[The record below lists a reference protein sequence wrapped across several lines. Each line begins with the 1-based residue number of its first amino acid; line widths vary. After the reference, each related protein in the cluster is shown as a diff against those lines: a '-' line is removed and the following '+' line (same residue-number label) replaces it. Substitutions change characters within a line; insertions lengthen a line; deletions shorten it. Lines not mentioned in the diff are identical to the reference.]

1 MSVENYKNVIIGS
14 GEGGKFLAWHLAPS
28 GEQTVVVER
37 RWVGGSCPN
46 VNCLPSKNE
55 IWSAKVADLV
65 HHATRFGV
73 TPGAASSDMA
83 AVRKRKREMVEGLV
97 AMHLNRYKASGAEL
111 VMGEAKF
118 TGSRKLDVRL
128 NDGGART
135 LIGERIF
142 LNLGT
147 RASIPAVPG
156 LKESEP
162 LTNIEILELDRLP
175 EHLIVL
181 GGGYVGLEFAQAYRR
196 FGSQVT
202 ILNRGPE
209 VLANEDPD
217 VRAELLKI
225 FADDGI
231 EVIAPAEIISV
242 RGRSGTSVNLT
253 VRTTFGEKTLP
264 GSDILVATGRLP
276 NTAGI
281 GLELAGVEL
290 DQNGYVKVNDRLQTT
305 APNVW
310 AIGECAGSPQ
320 FTHVSL
326 DDFRV
331 IRDNLAGLYRTTRG
345 RLIPS
350 CLFTDPQVAHIGLRE
365 TEANRQ
371 GIAVRVLK
379 LPMPA
384 VLRTRTI
391 DESRGFMKA
400 LLETGSD
407 RILGFTMIGPEAGE
421 VMAVVEIAMLAGLP
435 STALRDAILTHPT
448 MAEGL
453 NALFSSVQHI
463 NAGTISRKTAAS

>member
-1 MSVENYKNVIIGS
+1 
-14 GEGGKFLAWHLAPS
+14 
-28 GEQTVVVER
+28 
-37 RWVGGSCPN
+37 
-46 VNCLPSKNE
+46 
-55 IWSAKVADLV
+55 
-65 HHATRFGV
+65 
-73 TPGAASSDMA
+73 
-83 AVRKRKREMVEGLV
+83 
-97 AMHLNRYKASGAEL
+97 
-111 VMGEAKF
+111 
-118 TGSRKLDVRL
+118 
-128 NDGGART
+128 
-135 LIGERIF
+135 
-142 LNLGT
+142 
-147 RASIPAVPG
+147 
-156 LKESEP
+156 
-162 LTNIEILELDRLP
+162 LP